1 MKVCFLL
8 DENQS
13 PRLKT
18 ALVRLI
24 PGADV
29 LRVGDSTAPALS
41 TPDMDLLHYLELTR
55 RALITADR
63 TTIPTH
69 LEAHR
74 TAGGLHWGIFW
85 VRPRMPI
92 GRLTESLQIIWEASE
107 ADDWINQENWIPF

>member
-1 MKVCFLL
+1 MKVRFLL

-18 ALVRLI
+18 AIIRLI
-24 PGADV
+24 PSADV
-29 LRVGDSTAPALS
+29 LRVGDPTAPALS
-41 TPDMDLLHYLELTR
+41 TPDMDLLRHLELTR

-107 ADDWINQENWIPF
+107 ADDWIDQENWIPF

>member
-1 MKVCFLL
+1 MKVRLLL

-18 ALVRLI
+18 AIIRLI
-24 PGADV
+24 PSADV

-41 TPDMDLLHYLELTR
+41 TPDMDLLRYLELTR

-85 VRPRMPI
+85 VLPRMPI

>member
-1 MKVCFLL
+1 MKVRFLL

-18 ALVRLI
+18 AIIRLI
-24 PGADV
+24 PSADV

-41 TPDMDLLHYLELTR
+41 TPDMDLLRYLELTR

-74 TAGGLHWGIFW
+74 TVGGLHWGIFW
-85 VRPRMPI
+85 VRPRTPI

-107 ADDWINQENWIPF
+107 ADDWIDQENWIPF

>member
-1 MKVCFLL
+1 MKVRFLL

-18 ALVRLI
+18 AIIRLI
-24 PGADV
+24 PSADV

-41 TPDMDLLHYLELTR
+41 TPDMDLLRYLELTR

-74 TAGGLHWGIFW
+74 MAGGLHWGIFW

>member
-1 MKVCFLL
+1 MKVRFLL

-18 ALVRLI
+18 AIIRLI
-24 PGADV
+24 PSADV

-41 TPDMDLLHYLELTR
+41 TTDMDLLRYLELTR